1 MTKQEFRV
9 FIDSALVLGMIILV
23 IPIYYFG
30 IPFFSKIGLGTHWFD
45 GFFQVLSNGGYLSAP
60 WKTKIASMFIVG
72 VACVAKTGSSKDTE
86 WYKIIVF
93 LIVGHVIYYIY
104 PKDAGIYVLTTV
116 AGTALCATGFSWL
129 GRKFGHRQQNTDANE
144 TFDQCR
150 ELMEN
155 EYSVN
160 LPHKFFYQK
169 KWNDGWINVVNPFR
183 ATMVLGTPGSGKS
196 YSVYNPFI
204 EQMVKK
210 GYAMF
215 VYDFKFP
222 DLSEIV
228 YNTLLEN
235 LDCYDKPIEFHVIN
249 FDDPTLSNRCNPINP
264 RYMFDP
270 ADSTEVADIVMDNVN
285 QGKKEGSSD
294 FFDMSAKVYLD
305 ALVWF
310 LRIYEGGKFCD
321 FPHVIELMGA
331 NYEQVFDILKE
342 FPSLAVKIGPFK
354 NALDAGA
361 ADQLQGQIASAQI
374 PLNKFVSPALYWVLS
389 GNDFDLDMN
398 NPEHPKIVC
407 IGNNPDRQSIYGT
420 TLALFTSRMIKLINH
435 KHKRHCSVLLDEL
448 PTIKIKGLDNLIATA
463 RSNKVAV
470 VLGAQDKSQLSRDYG
485 DKEAEVI
492 FNTVG
497 TIFSG
502 QVNGKTAEEFSK
514 TFGKEFREQ
523 VSKSEGDSESQT
535 FSLQQLDI
543 LPAST
548 IETLSQ
554 GTFFGKVA
562 DNFGQEIDKKL
573 FCGKIQI
580 DNEAYKARS
589 KKWGKM
595 PQFTDFFGRP
605 DEEIPISDSEREVIR
620 KALTQAALKRD
631 LEEGK
636 ISHEDEFT
644 PPEFTEK
651 EIIQAFKKKYINKM
665 VNDNFTRIKDDIRN
679 LIETC
684 TEEISNSPEAFA
696 ARVKRYEEMMI

>member
-1 MTKQEFRV
+1 MYMT
-9 FIDSALVLGMIILV
+9 
-23 IPIYYFG
+23 
-30 IPFFSKIGLGTHWFD
+30 
-45 GFFQVLSNGGYLSAP
+45 
-60 WKTKIASMFIVG
+60 
-72 VACVAKTGSSKDTE
+72 
-86 WYKIIVF
+86 
-93 LIVGHVIYYIY
+93 
-104 PKDAGIYVLTTV
+104 
-116 AGTALCATGFSWL
+116 
-129 GRKFGHRQQNTDANE
+129 
-144 TFDQCR
+144 
-150 ELMEN
+150 
-155 EYSVN
+155 
-160 LPHKFFYQK
+160 
-169 KWNDGWINVVNPFR
+169 
-183 ATMVLGTPGSGKS
+183 
-196 YSVYNPFI
+196 
-204 EQMVKK
+204 
-210 GYAMF
+210 
-215 VYDFKFP
+215 
-222 DLSEIV
+222 
-228 YNTLLEN
+228 
-235 LDCYDKPIEFHVIN
+235 
-249 FDDPTLSNRCNPINP
+249 
-264 RYMFDP
+264 DP
-270 ADSTEVADIVMDNVN
+270 ADATEVADIVMDNVN

-321 FPHVIELMGA
+321 FPHVIELMGS
-331 NYEQVFDILKE
+331 NYEDVFKILKE
-342 FPSLAVKIGPFK
+342 FPSLDVKIGPFK
-354 NALDAGA
+354 NALDGGA
-361 ADQLQGQIASAQI
+361 MEQLQGQIASAQI
-374 PLNKFVSPALYWVLS
+374 PLNKFVSPALYWALS

-398 NPEHPKIVC
+398 NPEHPKIIC

-554 GTFFGKVA
+554 GTFFGRVA

-595 PQFTDFFGRP
+595 PMLTDFFGCA
-605 DEEIPISDSEREVIR
+605 DKDIPIPEDEKETIR
-620 KALTQAALKRD
+620 MALTEAARKKALDEGRITSP
-631 LEEGK
+631 EEFK
-636 ISHEDEFT
+636 APQFSEDE
-644 PPEFTEK
+644 
-651 EIIQAFKKKYINKM
+651 IIKAFKKRYINRM
-665 VNDNFTRIKDDIRN
+665 VSNNYTRIKDDVRN
-679 LIETC
+679 LI
-684 TEEISNSPEAFA
+684 TECVDQIDNNGDAFKE
-696 ARVKRYEEMMI
+696 RVRRYEEMMI